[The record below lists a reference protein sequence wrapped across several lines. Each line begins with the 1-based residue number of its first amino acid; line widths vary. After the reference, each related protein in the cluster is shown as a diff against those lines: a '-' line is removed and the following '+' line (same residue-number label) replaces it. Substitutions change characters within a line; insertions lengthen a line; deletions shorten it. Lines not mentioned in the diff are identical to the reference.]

1 MMEAP
6 EIGKLVMIVLTADM
20 ISDDDFKRVLEDA
33 IGDYLGGLH
42 LFIQMMQWS
51 LRRRVQLS

>member
-6 EIGKLVMIVLTADM
+6 EIRKLVMIVLTADM
-20 ISDDDFKRVLEDA
+20 ISDDDFKRVLGDA